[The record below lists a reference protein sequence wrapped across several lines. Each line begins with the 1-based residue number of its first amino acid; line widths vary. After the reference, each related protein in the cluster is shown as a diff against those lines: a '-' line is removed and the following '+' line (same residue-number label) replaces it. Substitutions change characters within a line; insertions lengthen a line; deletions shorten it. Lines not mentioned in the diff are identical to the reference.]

1 MAEYIGMIK
10 PQFVLALTE
19 DEVELIIESLYGA
32 GHEDLATEIT
42 ELVYGACEDCDCGEC
57 A

>member
-19 DEVELIIESLYGA
+19 DEVEVIIESLYGV

-42 ELVYGACEDCDCGEC
+42 EVVYGSCEDCDCGEC
-57 A
+57 N